1 MYVLVTLFS
10 ILNYSK
16 GILSSTE
23 SHWGTIQ
30 PVYFPHF
37 FSCCCNILH
46 IFPAILNMFI
56 YDSRLKIC
64 IAWPGPAGQSRK
76 VPGFILQSFK
86 RKRRGFIHVFS
97 FLNFASKDVAFNSE
111 EQVPKNMSAVL
122 PQCLWDSYQK
132 HWLCMPNN
140 DNFIANEI

>member
-1 MYVLVTLFS
+1 
-10 ILNYSK
+10 
-16 GILSSTE
+16 
-23 SHWGTIQ
+23 
-30 PVYFPHF
+30 
-37 FSCCCNILH
+37 
-46 IFPAILNMFI
+46 MFI
-56 YDSRLKIC
+56 YDSRLKIF

-111 EQVPKNMSAVL
+111 EQLPINMSAVASVSVRH
-122 PQCLWDSYQK
+122 SYQK
-132 HWLCMPNN
+132 RWLCMPTN